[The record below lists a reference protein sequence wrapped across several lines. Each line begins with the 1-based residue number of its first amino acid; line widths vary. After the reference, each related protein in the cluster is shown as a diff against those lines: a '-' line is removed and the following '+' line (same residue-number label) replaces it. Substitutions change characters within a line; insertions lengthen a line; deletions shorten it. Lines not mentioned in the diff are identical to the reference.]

1 VLPPVVSSAPAAR
14 PAPTTP
20 PVRPTATSRPPPPVA
35 APPPPRAAPPPAAA
49 KKDEEDDTGGV
60 FGPFRIGFL
69 VGVGVPNLVS
79 LGGQMKLTRFLGLG
93 VNVGLI
99 PTVKISFY
107 GQAKLSYQEYDA
119 YARIYPFG
127 GGFFLGTGVGY
138 ETMKGSISQT
148 VDVPAMQGFPA
159 QQVSLS
165 SAASVR
171 SLILTPQI
179 GYFYT
184 TGPGFSI
191 GLDVGA
197 QVPIAP
203 SDTTFSTTI
212 PANVPQELADPTIN
226 EVKGTLKKVGQQV
239 VPTFNFRIG
248 WLL

>member
-1 VLPPVVSSAPAAR
+1 
-14 PAPTTP
+14 
-20 PVRPTATSRPPPPVA
+20 
-35 APPPPRAAPPPAAA
+35 
-49 KKDEEDDTGGV
+49 
-60 FGPFRIGFL
+60 
-69 VGVGVPNLVS
+69 VGV
-79 LGGQMKLTRFLGLG
+79 
-93 VNVGLI
+93 I
-99 PTVKISFY
+99 PTVKLSLY

-127 GGFFLGTGVGY
+127 GGFFLGSGEGY
-138 ETMKGSISQT
+138 ETMKGSFSQS
-148 VDVPAMQGFPA
+148 VDVPEIPGISAA
-159 QQVSLS
+159 QQVTIS
-165 SAASVR
+165 SEASVR

-191 GLDVGA
+191 GIDVGA

-203 SDTTFSTTI
+203 SDTSFTTSV
-212 PANVPQELADPTIN
+212 PAGVPPELADPTIN